1 MGEEFP
7 FDELEKVN
15 KFIIK
20 GGDIPQESINRI
32 NESLKRGQEN
42 GLKIIVNDTDVSFSQ
57 GGKEISFGTKN
68 YSYSDYIKDNLEEIK
83 LTDEEKYSQDSRDVK
98 YKDIADEIQK
108 KLDLPSELSKQ
119 LEKKLKVNMEPIVKL
134 AEVAAL
140 PKVSSQQA
148 EKLASSV
155 SDPNQNST
163 RNGQPAEPAINS
175 AKAVLESSSKD
186 IQDLFSKQAKTQTDL
201 DSSIKKM
208 NEVLDKLAK
217 DAPTQ
222 QEKSWYENAKEK
234 FADAL
239 KLGLV
244 GLAGFFTYEALAA
257 HSAARTGCFVAKTD
271 QKTGDTT
278 VCKISNLTCN
288 QDAAAAGDLCD
299 SFSLQCKGKDDKVF
313 PEGCRPCYLGIG
325 DACNTCGGGTDSP
338 CSKYCDSKYLV
349 TSMNGYNY
357 DYKCV
362 NCDMKCAFY
371 DMWNKVTD
379 ILSKAADA
387 FGSIWDLINSIFK
400 YGLYFIIGFIVLYC
414 AYWLITKFTGGKDD
428 KVSVEV
434 SAPQGFGLAS
444 QGFSQGFSQGAPS
457 AAPVAPPLISG
468 RSVIPPINVNQEG
481 VISQNLHTPVSG
493 LYPIR

>member
-1 MGEEFP
+1 MNE
-7 FDELEKVN
+7 
-15 KFIIK
+15 FIIK
-20 GGDIPQESINRI
+20 GGDIPTESIRRI
-32 NESLKRGQEN
+32 NESLLIK
-42 GLKIIVNDTDVSFSQ
+42 KSPFSIVIEDDDTISFVDGNEPIKFGKNNQLYGEYMKEKYEEFRNLTGDNIETEATSKQ
-57 GGKEISFGTKN
+57 SEIAKEIAQ
-68 YSYSDYIKDNLEEIK
+68 K
-83 LTDEEKYSQDSRDVK
+83 LSLPDSIV
-98 YKDIADEIQK
+98 
-108 KLDLPSELSKQ
+108 SELQRKI
-119 LEKKLKVNMEPIVKL
+119 KITTEPIVQL
-134 AEVAAL
+134 ENISVVNVD
-140 PKVSSQQA
+140 PRSEPFSEIVSSRS
-148 EKLASSV
+148 E
-155 SDPNQNST
+155 NSIT
-163 RNGQPAEPAINS
+163 PEGKPGKPAIDAANS
-175 AKAVLESSSKD
+175 ILESSSKD
-186 IQDLFSKQAKTQTDL
+186 IQDLFRNQAKTQAEL
-201 DSSIKKM
+201 DSNIKKM

-257 HSAARTGCFVAKTD
+257 HAAARTGCFVAKTD

-288 QDAAAAGDLCD
+288 QDAAAAGDLCV
-299 SFSLQCKGKDDKVF
+299 SFSPQCIGKDDKVF

-379 ILSKAADA
+379 ILTKAADA

-400 YGLYFIIGFIVLYC
+400 YGIYFIIGFIILYGL
-414 AYWLITKFTGGKDD
+414 YWLITKFTGGKDD
-428 KVSVEV
+428 KVSVEF
-434 SAPQGFGLAS
+434 SAPQGFGPPTGFAS
-444 QGFSQGFSQGAPS
+444 AP
-457 AAPVAPPLISG
+457 AAPPLMSG
-468 RSVIPPINVNQEG
+468 SSFIPPINVNRVAG
-481 VISQNLHTPVSG
+481 ISQSLDSPLSS
-493 LYPIR
+493 LYRNT

>member
-7 FDELEKVN
+7 FDELAKVN
-15 KFIIK
+15 EFLIK
-20 GGDIPQESINRI
+20 GGDIPEESIRLINNSLRI
-32 NESLKRGQEN
+32 KESPFS
-42 GLKIIVNDTDVSFSQ
+42 IVIEDDNTISFVD
-57 GGKEISFGTKN
+57 GKEPIKFGKN
-68 YSYSDYIKDNLEEIK
+68 NILYGEYMKEKYEEFRK
-83 LTDEEKYSQDSRDVK
+83 LTGDNIENEATSKQSE
-98 YKDIADEIQK
+98 IANEIQT
-108 KLDLPSELSKQ
+108 KLKLPDDIVSELQTKIRITT
-119 LEKKLKVNMEPIVKL
+119 EAIVKL
-134 AEVAAL
+134 N
-140 PKVSSQQA
+140 Q
-148 EKLASSV
+148 V
-155 SDPNQNST
+155 SDVNVEPRAQQFVSTVSNEGLNSIT
-163 RNGQPAEPAINS
+163 PKGPAKPAIDAANG
-175 AKAVLESSSKD
+175 VLEISSKS
-186 IQDLFSKQAKTQTDL
+186 IQDLFSEQAKTQAVL
-201 DSSIKKM
+201 DSNIKKM

-222 QEKSWYENAKEK
+222 QDKTWYENAKEK

-257 HSAARTGCFVAKTD
+257 HAAARTGCFVAKTD

-288 QDAAAAGDLCD
+288 QDAAAAGDLCN
-299 SFSLQCKGKDDKVF
+299 SFSPQCKGKDDKVF

-362 NCDMKCAFY
+362 NCDVKCAFY

-400 YGLYFIIGFIVLYC
+400 YGIYFIIGFIVLYGL
-414 AYWLITKFTGGKDD
+414 YWLITKFTGGKDN
-428 KVSVEV
+428 KESGTTVVLS
-434 SAPQGFGLAS
+434 SP
-444 QGFSQGFSQGAPS
+444 PP
-457 AAPVAPPLISG
+457 AAPLSSSSSTSNL
-468 RSVIPPINVNQEG
+468 RLQIPPQLPNNNNNGIVPTL
-481 VISQNLHTPVSG
+481 STPVSSI
-493 LYPIR
+493 YR